1 MQINSDINEGDFK
14 KRLNFQLRFTSAS
27 REQTKK
33 LLFLFC
39 LWFIKLSCFWLIA
52 NVFPC

>member
-27 REQTKK
+27 REQTKNYC
-33 LLFLFC
+33 FC
-39 LWFIKLSCFWLIA
+39 FVSGL
-52 NVFPC
+52 